1 MTQLRALILLLA
13 ISFGVATGSVVQSR
27 VAVAASAPVAVDDA
41 ASQARTLAEAYNL
54 LLDHYVHPLD
64 TAAMLRAGWDNLVK
78 EASAK
83 AARPGPV
90 PALRGDGAGGLPAIR
105 TRVLPC

>member
-64 TAAMLRAGWDNLVK
+64 TAAMLRAHIGSGENRGHVPL
-78 EASAK
+78 AS
-83 AARPGPV
+83 GS
-90 PALRGDGAGGLPAIR
+90 
-105 TRVLPC
+105 